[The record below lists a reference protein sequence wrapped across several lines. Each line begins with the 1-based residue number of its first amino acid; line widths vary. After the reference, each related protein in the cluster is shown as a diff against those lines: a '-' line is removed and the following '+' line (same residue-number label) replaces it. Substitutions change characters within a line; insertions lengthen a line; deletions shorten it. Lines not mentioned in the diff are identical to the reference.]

1 VTKREARQNGQNFV
15 AELDDG
21 ITITWTPDG
30 STDVLTPDTVLPEND
45 QLDVHNIWV
54 RPIEEH
60 EQEIG
65 TSLYPEEDLAEYLVT
80 FPADAGLPPLYL
92 VFNKPNGGKSKV
104 KPLEVGT
111 YGDLAPR
118 SKKDGMDID
127 HIPSQ
132 AALLRAAEEMLGRP
146 LTVEEKKE
154 LINSAAGVAIPNKI
168 HQKCSETYGGRNR
181 PDKQLADASDLS
193 RAVDSNFDAI
203 KSCLKESGYSEKQL
217 ERAREEIHR
226 INRDNG
232 WY

>member
-1 VTKREARQNGQNFV
+1 M
-15 AELDDG
+15 
-21 ITITWTPDG
+21 
-30 STDVLTPDTVLPEND
+30 PEND

-65 TSLYPEEDLAEYLVT
+65 TVLYPEDDLAEYIVT
-80 FPADAGLPPLYL
+80 FPVDSGVSPLYL
-92 VFNKPNGGKSKV
+92 VFNKRSAGITKV

-132 AALLRAAEEMLGRP
+132 AALRRALESALGQT
-146 LTVEEKKE
+146 LTKEQERE
-154 LINSAAGVAIPNKI
+154 LINTAAAIAIPQEV
-168 HQKCSETYGGRNR
+168 HRKCSETYGGRNQS
-181 PDKQLADASDLS
+181 DKQQVDAGDLET
-193 RAVDSNFDAI
+193 AVNSNFDAI
-203 KSCLKESGYSEKQL
+203 QGCLKNEGYTEQELENARAQL
-217 ERAREEIHR
+217 HEIN
-226 INRDNG
+226 IKNG